1 MSQTLNIAMMVAA
14 AAAVGL
20 AVAAVAT
27 GQRRTTE
34 KSHNLRGILAKRM
47 ALFGGHASPDS
58 HIIDRPRRRGAEQKG
73 DPYAYQAHGPQSAMV

>member
-1 MSQTLNIAMMVAA
+1 MSQTLGITMMVAA

-58 HIIDRPRRRGAEQKG
+58 HIVDRPRRRGAEQEE
-73 DPYAYQAHGPQSAMV
+73 DANAYHRYGPQTAMV